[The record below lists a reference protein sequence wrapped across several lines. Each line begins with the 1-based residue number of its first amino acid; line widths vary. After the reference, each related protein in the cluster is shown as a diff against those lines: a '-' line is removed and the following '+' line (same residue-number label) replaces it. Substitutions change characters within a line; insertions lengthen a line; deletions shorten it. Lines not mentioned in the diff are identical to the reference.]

1 MSSQSIRKIYLQ
13 HEKKP
18 DNIRNYTYYNQ
29 GGAFDGL
36 SAFHRESTF
45 LFQFLVN
52 NADLLSFS
60 LANPFQTTSRQAIL
74 WRQLIGLS
82 FK

>member
-1 MSSQSIRKIYLQ
+1 M
-13 HEKKP
+13 KKT

-29 GGAFDGL
+29 GGAFNGL
-36 SAFHRESTF
+36 SAFHGESTF
-45 LFQFLVN
+45 LFQFLVDT
-52 NADLLSFS
+52 ADVFSFN
-60 LANPFQTTSRQAIL
+60 LAYPIQATSRQAIL